1 MPLARIE
8 LRADIPGLQ
17 ELRDRL
23 NQEFKPEK
31 RAKFME
37 DALEKA
43 VQPLFRRLYETTPV
57 GPTENLR
64 RARAYKI
71 VPYPLDGTAVAIV
84 GYKRSARTR
93 SDSALGGRVRSG
105 PDRAFHQWWAEYGTQ
120 SRYVGTP
127 ANKSYTRKAHRRV
140 MRSGKVVDVSE
151 HIVARQGGYI
161 ASSFNQRGPFEFVRT
176 PRMPRGQGGQRV
188 QTQPS
193 NAFFKKSSTPIAIPP
208 MPRGGSS
215 GRPPLETA
223 FAQTQSQVAEI
234 LQRELRISIEAALS
248 TLSTAATGFVDQ

>member
-127 ANKSYTRKAHRRV
+127 ANKPYTRKAHRRV

-151 HIVARQGGYI
+151 HEVARQGGYI
-161 ASSFNQRGPFEFVRT
+161 ASSFNQRGPFEFIHSEDATRARRAAGAD
-176 PRMPRGQGGQRV
+176 PAIERILQEEQHAHHHSADASRRLLGSA
-188 QTQPS
+188 PS
-193 NAFFKKSSTPIAIPP
+193 GNSVCPDAEPGRRNPP
-208 MPRGGSS
+208 ERAPYQHRGGPFYALDC
-215 GRPPLETA
+215 RH
-223 FAQTQSQVAEI
+223 
-234 LQRELRISIEAALS
+234 RIR
-248 TLSTAATGFVDQ
+248 